1 MSPEYETRLDRAE
14 LADHPIEQFAAWFA
28 EAGEENPLPEAM
40 ALATAD
46 AGGAP
51 AVRYVL
57 LKGFSGEG
65 FDFFTD
71 YRSAKAADL
80 EANPRAALALWWPQL
95 GRQVR
100 VGGDVSRLGAEESDA
115 YFASRPR
122 EAQLGAWASRQ
133 SDPLA
138 DRAELESRI
147 EEATRRFAGGEIERP
162 SHWGGF
168 RLRPQT
174 IEFWQQGPG
183 RLHDRFRYRHEG
195 DGWAIQRLSP

>member
-1 MSPEYETRLDRAE
+1 LSPEYETRLHRAE
-14 LADHPIEQFAAWFA
+14 LADDPIAQFGTWFA
-28 EAGEENPLPEAM
+28 EAGEQNPLPEAM

-46 AGGAP
+46 ADGAP

-57 LKGFSGEG
+57 LKGFSDEG

-71 YRSAKAADL
+71 YRSAKASDL
-80 EANPRAALALWWPQL
+80 EANPRAALSLWWPQL

-122 EAQLGAWASRQ
+122 EAQIGAWASHQ
-133 SDPLA
+133 SGPLA
-138 DRAELESRI
+138 DRAELETRL
-147 EEATRRFAGGEIERP
+147 EEVEERFDGGEVERP
-162 SHWGGF
+162 PHWGGY

-183 RLHDRFRYRHEG
+183 RLHDRFSYSREG
-195 DGWAIQRLSP
+195 DGWKIERLSP

>member
-1 MSPEYETRLDRAE
+1 LSPEFEARLHRAE
-14 LADHPIEQFAAWFA
+14 LADDPIEQFAAWFA
-28 EAGEENPLPEAM
+28 EAGEESPLPEAT

-57 LKGFSGEG
+57 LKGFSEDG

-71 YRSAKAADL
+71 YRSDKAADL
-80 EANPRAALALWWPQL
+80 DANPRAALALWWPQL

-100 VGGDVSRLGAEESDA
+100 ISGEVSRLGAEESDA

-122 EAQLGAWASRQ
+122 EAQIGAWASHQ
-133 SDPLA
+133 SSPLA

-147 EEATRRFAGGEIERP
+147 EEAEQRFAAGEVERP
-162 SHWGGF
+162 PHWGGF
-168 RLRPQT
+168 RLRPEA
-174 IEFWQQGPG
+174 IEFWQQGSG
-183 RLHDRFRYRHEG
+183 RLHDRFRFRHTG
-195 DGWAIQRLSP
+195 DGWEIERLSP